1 MGRGS
6 PGAGHTHAPC
16 PSPRRRGGALRG
28 GWRLCAASPRPVGSG
43 APLARLWGR
52 DPPALAGAAS
62 PGLPPRW
69 LRRPP
74 LPPCP
79 GSRRAG
85 EVLSSALLAA
95 PGSGSPPLC
104 PAWGDTSRCGV
115 RPGRPKPSAPSVQK
129 APRIPSPGAVAPLD
143 SARRRHRGPRLDPSA
158 GEPGPSLRPSRPS
171 ARCQVADRPGSV
183 LGGSGPFS
191 VGPCAALPL
200 QGRQKGWGGWGRA
213 GRGKVSGAEAGGGG
227 VSLLRN
233 DPPPWGPQN
242 PFWV

>member
-1 MGRGS
+1 M
-6 PGAGHTHAPC
+6 HTRKDCLAPLQ
-16 PSPRRRGGALRG
+16 GNIFI
-28 GWRLCAASPRPVGSG
+28 CAASPRPVGSG

-129 APRIPSPGAVAPLD
+129 ALRIPSPGAARQCAEAAPRAQAGPLCRRARAFSAPLP
-143 SARRRHRGPRLDPSA
+143 AL
-158 GEPGPSLRPSRPS
+158 
-171 ARCQVADRPGSV
+171 C
-183 LGGSGPFS
+183 
-191 VGPCAALPL
+191 ALPS
-200 QGRQKGWGGWGRA
+200 GG
-213 GRGKVSGAEAGGGG
+213 
-227 VSLLRN
+227 
-233 DPPPWGPQN
+233 
-242 PFWV
+242 